1 MADVDSLSESEMKK
15 LASEML
21 ASRARARGRS
31 AKAATEKRQAG
42 MMRLMLW
49 VPAKWAP
56 LIRPSVDE
64 MITEF
69 EQAEAEG
76 RAQAASIQHHDHS
89 HGEHYHRH
97 HEHHGG

>member
-1 MADVDSLSESEMKK
+1 MADVDNLSENEVKK

-42 MMRLMLW
+42 MARLMLW

-56 LIRPSVDE
+56 LIRPSVNE
-64 MITEF
+64 MIVEF
-69 EQAEAEG
+69 EQAEAAG
-76 RAQAASIQHHDHS
+76 RAQAASIHHHDRS
-89 HGEHYHRH
+89 NGEHR
-97 HEHHGG
+97 